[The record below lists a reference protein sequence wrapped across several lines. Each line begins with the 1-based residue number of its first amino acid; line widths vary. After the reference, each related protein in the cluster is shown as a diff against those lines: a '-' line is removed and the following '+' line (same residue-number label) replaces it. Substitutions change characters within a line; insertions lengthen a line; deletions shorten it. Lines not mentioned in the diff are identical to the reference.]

1 MIRVLSLFILLSFGF
16 TSQAQKYKKP
26 EQYFREFQAQKRK
39 INKKNLLYLKASLR
53 GDDERRVAKYREM
66 MVDQLKDSK
75 TELSRIGDYEGYDI
89 LQREFVDALTIYIE
103 AYEKDFGI
111 AEELTAHRYDSY
123 EDLKKYYDA
132 VTKAEDGMLDAS
144 YKMEK
149 AEDHFAKMHFFTIER
164 DEEIEEEYRLLD
176 EVTLYTRDMT
186 LSFFRVEQHAKDFL
200 WAVNEGKTDSL
211 DIILTQM
218 QKDIRVSQAEIEEY
232 ADFEGQ
238 KDLYKF
244 TEYFLEEMTLEVN
257 ENLRDLA
264 DQLENKYLEDK
275 DYKKAQKDLE
285 RFVSRHNEYLQD
297 FFDTKRDLILD
308 YLPED

>member
-1 MIRVLSLFILLSFGF
+1 MTRVLSLLILLSFGF
-16 TSQAQKYKKP
+16 ASQAQRYKKP
-26 EQYFREFQAQKRK
+26 EQYFREFQTQKRK
-39 INKKNLLYLKASLR
+39 INKKNLMYLKASLR

-75 TELSRIGDYEGYDI
+75 TELSRMGNYEGYDI
-89 LQREFVDALTIYIE
+89 LQREFVDALTIYID

-111 AEELTAHRYDSY
+111 AEELTEHRYDSY

-132 VTKAEDGMLDAS
+132 VTKAEGGMLDAS

-149 AEDHFAKMHFFTIER
+149 AEDHFAKMHFFTIDR

-186 LSFFRVEQHAKDFL
+186 LSFFRVEQHSKDFL
-200 WAVNEGKTDSL
+200 FAINEGRTDTL
-211 DIILTQM
+211 DIILTEM
-218 QKDIRVSQAEIEEY
+218 QKDIRVSKAEIDEY
-232 ADFEGQ
+232 ADFDGE
-238 KDLYKF
+238 KELYKF
-244 TEYFLEEMTLEVN
+244 TEYFLEEMNIEVT
-257 ENLRDLA
+257 ENLRPLA

-275 DYKKAQKDLE
+275 DYKKAQKELE
-285 RFVSRHNEYLQD
+285 RFVDRHNGYLD
-297 FFDTKRDLILD
+297 EFFETKSELILD

>member
-1 MIRVLSLFILLSFGF
+1 MIRALSLLVLLSFGF
-16 TSQAQKYKKP
+16 VGHAQKYKKP
-26 EQYFREFQAQKRK
+26 EQYFREFQTQKRK
-39 INKKNLLYLKASLR
+39 INKKNLLYLKSSLR

-89 LQREFVDALTIYIE
+89 LQREFIDALTIYIE

-111 AEELTAHRYDSY
+111 AEELTEHRYDSY

-200 WAVNEGKTDSL
+200 LAINDGRTDTL
-211 DIILTQM
+211 DVILTQM
-218 QKDIRVSQAEIEEY
+218 QKDIRVSQAEIEGY

-257 ENLRDLA
+257 ENLRSLA
-264 DQLENKYLEDK
+264 DQLENQYLEDK
-275 DYKKAQKDLE
+275 EYKRAQKDLE
-285 RFVSRHNEYLQD
+285 RFVSRHNEYLED
-297 FFDTKRDLILD
+297 FFDVKRELILD